1 MAIFETG
8 ARGAKCCRRLRG
20 STLRRAFHGLTPT
33 AKCCRRL
40 RGSVGTPG
48 LAPGDY
54 HYLNRRPSGV
64 WQFLRQGL
72 SVRLSAAAAFAAQHC
87 AELSMG
93 SRPRLSAAAAF
104 AAQHCAE
111 LSMGSRPRLSAA
123 AAFAAQH
130 CAELSMGLRP
140 RLSAAA
146 FAAQRDGDIRFHGL
160 TPTAKC
166 CRRLRGSTLRR
177 AFHGLTPTAKC
188 CRRLRGSKG
197 WGHPVPWAYA
207 HGYLRTPRS
216 RLFGTPGLTPGGLSI
231 KNPVPAA
238 PGGRRIPRRRLVAK
252 NLFPF

>member
-1 MAIFETG
+1 MG
-8 ARGAKCCRRLRG
+8 SRPRQVLPPPSRLNTDG
-20 STLRRAFHGLTPT
+20 GIRAFHGLTPT

-48 LAPGDY
+48 PALGDY

-72 SVRLSAAAAFAAQHC
+72 SVELRAAAAFAAQHC

-93 SRPRLSAAAAF
+93 SRPRLSAV
-104 AAQHCAE
+104 
-111 LSMGSRPRLSAA
+111 
-123 AAFAAQH
+123 
-130 CAELSMGLRP
+130 
-140 RLSAAA
+140 AA
-146 FAAQRDGDIRFHGL
+146 FAAQRDGGIRFHGL

-166 CRRLRGSTLRR
+166 CRRLRGSTGMG
-177 AFHGLTPTAKC
+177 ASGF
-188 CRRLRGSKG
+188 
-197 WGHPVPWAYA
+197 PWAHG

-252 NLFPF
+252 KLIFLVFLRVPSCPFVVLRGLSTDVSYHWLEMRVYSFLPSTAKARNSCSTSAWAASPEWM